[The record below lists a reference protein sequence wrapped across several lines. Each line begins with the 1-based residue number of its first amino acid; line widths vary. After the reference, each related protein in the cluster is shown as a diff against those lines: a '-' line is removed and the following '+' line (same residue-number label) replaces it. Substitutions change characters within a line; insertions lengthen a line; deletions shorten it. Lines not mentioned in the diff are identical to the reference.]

1 MSSRYTTTKVLVNG
15 HRISSIILMKVVGA
29 FVKPKGMTN
38 HSKRP
43 SFDLKAGLPYI
54 CLFYR
59 DLVVARLHINITEVF
74 GPCELIKEVVDSGNW
89 VPVSDCD
96 FIQGLV
102 INAESPGSIFLLYQH
117 DWAPTR

>member
-15 HRISSIILMKVVGA
+15 HRISSIILMKVAGA

-43 SFDLKAGLPYI
+43 SFDLKAI
-54 CLFYR
+54 FHTSVCSIE
-59 DLVVARLHINITEVF
+59 DLVVARLQINLTEVF
-74 GPCELIKEVVDSGNW
+74 GPRDLIKEVVYSRNR

-96 FIQGLV
+96 FIQSPI
-102 INAESPGSIFLLYQH
+102 INVESPGSIFLLYQH

>member
-15 HRISSIILMKVVGA
+15 RRISSIILMKVAGE
-29 FVKPKGMTN
+29 FFKPKGMTN

-43 SFDLKAGLPYI
+43 SFDLKAVFHTSV
-54 CLFYR
+54 LFYR
-59 DLVVARLHINITEVF
+59 DLVVARLQINLTEVF
-74 GPCELIKEVVDSGNW
+74 GPRELIKEVVDSGNQ

-96 FIQGLV
+96 FIQSPV